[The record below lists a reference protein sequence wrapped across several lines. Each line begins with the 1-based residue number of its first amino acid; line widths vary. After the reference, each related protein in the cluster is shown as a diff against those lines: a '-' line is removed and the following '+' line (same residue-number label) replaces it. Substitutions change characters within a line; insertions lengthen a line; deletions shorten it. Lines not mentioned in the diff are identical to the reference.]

1 MNLLNDSWIPVL
13 REDGS
18 SDTIS
23 PLDLLD
29 DSKENPVVEIHTV
42 RPDFDSAVLQF
53 LIGLYQVLL
62 SPEDEDDWR
71 DLLDNPPTRS
81 ALSSKI
87 ELVLPAFSF
96 DEGEFRFMQDASVK
110 DASVK
115 DTDTWEIQKLLLDID
130 NTLFLKEGQIEHLCP
145 RCAAMALLTLQLN
158 APSGGRGHRTS
169 LRGGGPLTTLVTLPS
184 GKGTLWQNICLNLIP
199 EEMFPSQGDV
209 SVSAESLPLI
219 FPWVGEVPN
228 SEKDETA
235 LPDDYHPY
243 HVYWNIPR
251 RIFLDFSSTNAG
263 VCDVCGAQSERLLS
277 SYWSRPKGMNYDSSL
292 WRHPFTPYWGK
303 KDAAPLPRR
312 PKENELSYANWVG
325 LIFGSASKGRN
336 PASVVRTAS
345 SLLRTDAEF
354 SDLKIHVSGYITD
367 NAKVRAWEEGWLP
380 LFSIPDSVKDAFES
394 EISLIIDTA
403 SWTSSIL
410 ILKVKQGLTGKPDL
424 LKGDIPSIKSS
435 FWNLTEPAFQ
445 QVISRLPDVLMSGS
459 EEQLFELK
467 RNWLSEIRRVSLGIF
482 SEWVSCPVYG
492 ELNPACAAK
501 AEWELSV
508 SLLPSNAKLCK
519 ILGLPA
525 PEKKKKVK

>member
-71 DLLDNPPTRS
+71 DLLDEPPTRS
-81 ALSSKI
+81 DLSSKI

-110 DASVK
+110 K
-115 DTDTWEIQKLLLDID
+115 TDTWEIQKLLLDID
-130 NTLFLKEGQIEHLCP
+130 NTLFLKDGSIRHLCP

-169 LRGGGPLTTLVTLPS
+169 LRGGGPLTTLVCLPS
-184 GKGTLWQNICLNLIP
+184 GKGTLWQNICLNIIP
-199 EEMFPSQGDV
+199 EDMFPSQDNA
-209 SVSAESLPLI
+209 SVSAESLSSI
-219 FPWVGEVPN
+219 FPWLGVVPN
-228 SEKDETA
+228 SENGETA
-235 LPDDYHPY
+235 LPDDFHPY

-251 RIFLDFSSTNAG
+251 RIFLDFSSTDEG
-263 VCDVCGAQSERLLS
+263 VCDVCGEHSGHLLS
-277 SYWSRPKGMNYDSSL
+277 SYWSRPLGMNYDSSL
-292 WRHPFTPYWGK
+292 WKHPFTPYWGK
-303 KDAAPLPRR
+303 KDTLPLPRR
-312 PKENELSYANWVG
+312 PKEDELSYANWVG
-325 LIFGSASKGRN
+325 LIFGSASMGRN
-336 PASVVRTAS
+336 PASVVQTAS

-354 SDLKIHVSGYITD
+354 SDLKIHVSGYVTD
-367 NAKVRAWEEGWLP
+367 QAKVRAWVEGRLP
-380 LFSIPDSVKDAFES
+380 LITIPDSVKEAFET
-394 EISLIIDTA
+394 EISQIMDTA
-403 SWTSSIL
+403 SWAGKLLLS
-410 ILKVKQGLTGKPDL
+410 KVKQGLTGKPDS
-424 LKGDIPSIKSS
+424 LKGDMPSITSS
-435 FWNLTEPAFQ
+435 FWNKTEPAFQ
-445 QVISRLPDVLMSGS
+445 QVLSRLPDVLQSGDA
-459 EEQLFELK
+459 ELLVQVK
-467 RNWLSEIRRVSLGIF
+467 KDWLSEIRRVSLGIF

-508 SLLPSNAKLCK
+508 SLLPSNAKICK
-519 ILGLPA
+519 ALGLPA

>member
-29 DSKENPVVEIHTV
+29 DSKDNPVVEIRTV

-71 DLLDNPPTRS
+71 DLLDEPPTRS
-81 ALSSKI
+81 DLSSKI

-110 DASVK
+110 D
-115 DTDTWEIQKLLLDID
+115 TDTWEIQKLLLDID
-130 NTLFLKEGQIEHLCP
+130 NTLFLKDGSIRHLCP

-169 LRGGGPLTTLVTLPS
+169 LRGGGPVTTLVCLPS
-184 GKGTLWQNICLNLIP
+184 GKGTLWQNICLNIIP
-199 EEMFPSQGDV
+199 EDMFPSQGNA
-209 SVSAESLPLI
+209 SVSAESLSSI
-219 FPWVGEVPN
+219 FPWLGVVPN
-228 SEKDETA
+228 SENGETA
-235 LPDDYHPY
+235 LPDDFHPY

-251 RIFLDFSSTNAG
+251 RIFLDFSLIDDG
-263 VCDVCGAQSERLLS
+263 VCDVCGELSDRRVS
-277 SYWSRPKGMNYDSSL
+277 SYWSRPLGMNYDSSL
-292 WRHPFTPYWGK
+292 WKHPFTPYWGK
-303 KDAAPLPRR
+303 KDTLPLPRR
-312 PKENELSYANWVG
+312 PKEDELSYANWVG
-325 LIFGSASKGRN
+325 LIFGSASMGRN

-345 SLLRTDAEF
+345 SLLRTDDEF

>member
-1 MNLLNDSWIPVL
+1 
-13 REDGS
+13 
-18 SDTIS
+18 
-23 PLDLLD
+23 
-29 DSKENPVVEIHTV
+29 
-42 RPDFDSAVLQF
+42 
-53 LIGLYQVLL
+53 
-62 SPEDEDDWR
+62 
-71 DLLDNPPTRS
+71 
-81 ALSSKI
+81 
-87 ELVLPAFSF
+87 
-96 DEGEFRFMQDASVK
+96 
-110 DASVK
+110 
-115 DTDTWEIQKLLLDID
+115 
-130 NTLFLKEGQIEHLCP
+130 
-145 RCAAMALLTLQLN
+145 MALLTLQLN
-158 APSGGRGHRTS
+158 ATSGGSGHLTS
-169 LRGGGPLTTLVTLPS
+169 LRGGGPVTTLVCLPS

-199 EEMFPSQGDV
+199 EDMFPSKGDV

-251 RIFLDFSSTNAG
+251 RIFLDFASTKTGA
-263 VCDVCGAQSERLLS
+263 CDVCGAQSERLLS

-292 WRHPFTPYWGK
+292 WRHPLTPYYRETNNK
-303 KDAAPLPRR
+303 FLLPLH
-312 PKENELSYANWVG
+312 PKENTLSYSNWAG

-336 PASVVRTAS
+336 PAAVVQTAS

-354 SDLKIHVSGYITD
+354 SDLKIHVSGYVTD
-367 NAKVRAWEEGWLP
+367 KAKVRAWVEGRLP
-380 LFSIPDSVKDAFES
+380 LITIPDSVKEAFET

-410 ILKVKQGLTGKPDL
+410 ILKVKQGLTGKPDS
-424 LKGDIPSIKSS
+424 LKGDMPSITSS
-435 FWNLTEPAFQ
+435 FWNKTEPAFQ
-445 QVISRLPDVLMSGS
+445 QVLSRLPDVLMSGS

-519 ILGLPA
+519 ILRLPA